1 MIKKGGRRE
10 GAGRPALPPGEKKQ
24 KICIALPAWLIRW
37 MDSQPVSRAVQIE
50 QRFADVAT
58 RDD

>member
-1 MIKKGGRRE
+1 MSRGGRRK

-24 KICIALPAWLIRW
+24 PICIALPEWLIRW
-37 MDSQPVSRAVQIE
+37 MYSQPESRAVQIE